1 MKILDKKQTLL
12 HKVKQI
18 KLKKWRDNRASGY
31 IDVVVIILSAMMVLA
46 LAISVFPVYITKS
59 QLDTFAQELC
69 REAEI
74 CGAVGSQTTSREMI
88 LREKTGL
95 TPTVTW
101 SQTGDIQLN
110 EEFTVTVSSQYD
122 IGFGGFGSWPV
133 TLTAKATGKSE
144 VYHK

>member
-1 MKILDKKQTLL
+1 M
-12 HKVKQI
+12 
-18 KLKKWRDNRASGY
+18 LKCLKNNRASGY
-31 IDVVVIILSAMMVLA
+31 IDVVVVILAAMLMLA
-46 LAISVFPVYITKS
+46 LAVSIFPVYLAKS

-74 CGAVGSQTTSREMI
+74 CGTIGSQTSSWELV

-95 TPTVTW
+95 SPTVIW
-101 SQTGDIQLN
+101 SKTGNIQLN
-110 EEFTVTVSSQYD
+110 EEFTVTVTCEYD